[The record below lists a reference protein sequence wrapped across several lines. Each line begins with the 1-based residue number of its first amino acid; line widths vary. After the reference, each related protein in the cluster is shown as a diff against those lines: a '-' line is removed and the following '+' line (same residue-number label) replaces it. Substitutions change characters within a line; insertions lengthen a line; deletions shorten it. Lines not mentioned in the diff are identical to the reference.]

1 MSSKTKTILQSL
13 IVISLFGISLQAL
26 AVWTNPSGVAPANN
40 TQPPIN
46 TSLTGQKKD
55 GAFIAGGLRSDT
67 SVIGVEN
74 ALFGAL
80 DIPAASS
87 VLELRSTAKGF
98 LPPRMTMVQR
108 NAIASPAA
116 GLLIY
121 QTDNAPGFYYFDG
134 TNWLSIGSGGNG
146 GGSGGSGIGGSGTPN
161 SVAKWTAAGTL
172 GDSSITDNGTLITT
186 GSDLKISGELYFN
199 SIDLAVNQ
207 TNAPELNLQNAN
219 VVFISLDSSK
229 PSSTIQCL
237 KSDTHGR
244 LVFLINK
251 STTDTFILK
260 NMDAGCNDT
269 GIQTA
274 SGTDLSL
281 VPYQTI
287 GLIYDVSFSKW
298 RHVVGP

>member
-1 MSSKTKTILQSL
+1 MSSKSKTILKSL
-13 IVISLFGISLQAL
+13 TILALFAVSVQAL
-26 AVWTNPSGVAPANN
+26 AVWNNPSGIAPANN

-146 GGSGGSGIGGSGTPN
+146 GGGGGGIGGSGTPN
-161 SVAKWTAAGTL
+161 ALAKWTAVGTL
-172 GDSSITDNGTLITT
+172 GDSGVT
-186 GSDLKISGELYFN
+186 
-199 SIDLAVNQ
+199 
-207 TNAPELNLQNAN
+207 
-219 VVFISLDSSK
+219 
-229 PSSTIQCL
+229 
-237 KSDTHGR
+237 
-244 LVFLINK
+244 
-251 STTDTFILK
+251 
-260 NMDAGCNDT
+260 
-269 GIQTA
+269 
-274 SGTDLSL
+274 
-281 VPYQTI
+281 
-287 GLIYDVSFSKW
+287 
-298 RHVVGP
+298 